1 MAKFVNI
8 TLDGPGGSG
17 KSTIAK
23 SVAKKLGFLY
33 VDTGAMYRAVA
44 YYMISNGININ
55 DEKCIEDNLSK
66 VNLDLDIV
74 DGVQKVYLNG
84 KDVAGEIRTQE
95 VSLATSTVSKNKKVR
110 FKMVE
115 LQREMANSHNSV
127 FDGRDMG
134 SIVLPDADYKFY
146 VTADINERA
155 KRRYLE
161 LKGKSDVTLEQVK
174 AEMITRDE
182 QDSNRAVAPLV
193 IPQGAFVV
201 DTTNLTISEVE
212 DLILSRIN
220 K

>member
-1 MAKFVNI
+1 MVKFVNI

>member
-110 FKMVE
+110 LKMVE

-174 AEMITRDE
+174 AEMIMRDE